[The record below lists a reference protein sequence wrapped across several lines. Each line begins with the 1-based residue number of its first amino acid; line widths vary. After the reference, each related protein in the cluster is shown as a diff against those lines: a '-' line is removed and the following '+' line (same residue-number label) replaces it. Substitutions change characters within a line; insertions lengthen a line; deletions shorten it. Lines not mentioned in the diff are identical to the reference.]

1 MGYRLGVDLGTTYT
15 AAAVN
20 VESRAEML
28 GLGIRAMQ
36 VPSVLFVRDDGEI
49 VVGEAAEQ
57 QGAADPDGMVREF
70 KRRIGDSVPLII
82 GGSPY
87 SAQALTARLL
97 AWVVGI
103 ATERQGGLPNH
114 VCVTHPANWGPFKRD
129 LLGQAIE
136 LAGLGGVETSTRT
149 EPEAAAIA
157 YASRDR
163 VADGDRVAVYDL
175 GGGTFDAAVLVREGA
190 GFRLAGPPEGVEHL
204 GGIDFDEAV
213 FRHVLTALGDDG
225 RSLDDSDP
233 ATVTALARLRRD
245 CVEAKEVL
253 SFSTDTVIPVAL
265 PGINRSVRLT
275 RGELDDMLRP
285 AVGETVAAMRR
296 VLASAGVQPA
306 DLSAILMVGGSSRI
320 PLVSELLSGEFGR
333 PLALDNHPKHDIA
346 LGAATPA
353 TPAADPRPAEPA
365 PDAVPIPGTPETAAA
380 SEDTVVSPAA
390 TTTDKPPIPD
400 GPSPDW
406 RPPAVVG
413 PQHLGQPADGPEA
426 PATERRRRR
435 LAPSL
440 LLVTLLMI
448 VAGTA
453 VIVSSSSDETVHR
466 EAVDSNGAFPPFVPA
481 NGGPGLPE
489 VSVPVMNAAA
499 VTGDTP
505 GLYGGTRTDTCNAQG
520 IRTYLGA
527 NPDKAAA
534 WATAMDLPPE
544 QVGPFL
550 GSLTPVTLRTDTAVT
565 NHGFRDGSATA
576 FQSVLQAGTGVL
588 VDAQGLPRVRC
599 YCGNPLGEPDQPT
612 SAQYEGVAWNGFS
625 DDSVTVITKAPKKVS
640 EFVVVDPGT
649 DEVVTRPVGTSG
661 KDDRPADPGVAQNV
675 RERTLYAIR
684 DGGSGAG
691 AAPSTEADADD
702 RAVGGTGDESTVA
715 PDASEQ
721 PDAGIAAVPGEGT
734 PETSAPGAG
743 TGTLVV
749 PDPGTGTGPGT
760 GTEPGTVI
768 EPGTGPAAGT
778 NPESGAG
785 PEPDGV
791 VDPAP
796 APAVDAVVEP
806 TG

>member
-1 MGYRLGVDLGTTYT
+1 VGYRLGVDLGTTYT

-20 VESRAEML
+20 VDGRAEML

-57 QGAADPDGMVREF
+57 QGAADSDRVVREF

-82 GGSPY
+82 GASPY

-103 ATERQGGLPNH
+103 ATERQGGPPDH

-129 LLGQAIE
+129 LLVQAIE
-136 LAGLGGVETSTRT
+136 MAGLRDVETSTRT

-163 VADGDRVAVYDL
+163 VAEGDQVAVYDL

-190 GFRLAGPPEGVEHL
+190 GFRLAGPPDGVEHL

-213 FRHVLTALGDDG
+213 FQHVLAALGDDATD
-225 RSLDDSDP
+225 LDDSDQ

-265 PGINRSVRLT
+265 PGINRSLRLT

-296 VLASAGVQPA
+296 VLTSAGVEPA
-306 DLSAILMVGGSSRI
+306 DLSAIVMVGGSSRI
-320 PLVSELLSGEFGR
+320 PMVSELLSGEFGR
-333 PLALDNHPKHDIA
+333 PLALDNHPKHDVA
-346 LGAATPA
+346 LGVASRATPISEPEPTDGA
-353 TPAADPRPAEPA
+353 GAARIPEGPETTTAAD
-365 PDAVPIPGTPETAAA
+365 ETAL
-380 SEDTVVSPAA
+380 SPAVTA
-390 TTTDKPPIPD
+390 ADEPHVPA
-400 GPSPDW
+400 GPSPEW
-406 RPPAVVG
+406 RPPAVVA
-413 PQHLGQPADGPEA
+413 PQHVGRPLDRANA

-448 VAGTA
+448 AAGSV
-453 VIVSSSSDETVHR
+453 VIVSAPSAETVHR
-466 EAVDSNGAFPPFVPA
+466 EAINSDGAFPPFVPA
-481 NGGPGLPE
+481 NGSQGVPE
-489 VSVPVMNAAA
+489 VSVPVMNTAA

-505 GLYGGTRTDTCNAQG
+505 GLYGGTRSDTCNAQG
-520 IRTYLGA
+520 IRTYLEA
-527 NPDKAAA
+527 NPDKAGA
-534 WATAMDLPPE
+534 WATAMDLPPT

-588 VDAQGLPRVRC
+588 VDAEGLPRVRC

-612 SAQYEGVAWNGFS
+612 SAAYTGVSWNGFS
-625 DDSVTVITKAPKKVS
+625 KSSVTVITKAPKEVT

-649 DEVVTRPVGTSG
+649 DEVVTRPRGTSG
-661 KDDRPADPGVAQNV
+661 KNDRPTDPGIAQNV
-675 RERTLYAIR
+675 RKRTLHAR
-684 DGGSGAG
+684 PGGGSATGVV
-691 AAPSTEADADD
+691 PSTAVGGDGQ
-702 RAVGGTGDESTVA
+702 AVGGTRDQNTVA
-715 PDASEQ
+715 PGGGEQ
-721 PDAGIAAVPGEGT
+721 PDASTAAGPGGGQS
-734 PETSAPGAG
+734 PDTSTAG
-743 TGTLVV
+743 TRTPSETGT
-749 PDPGTGTGPGT
+749 DPGTRTEPDTGIEPGTGPGT
-760 GTEPGTVI
+760 GTVPDVRDV
-768 EPGTGPAAGT
+768 PGPAAAV
-778 NPESGAG
+778 E
-785 PEPDGV
+785 
-791 VDPAP
+791 PAP
-796 APAVDAVVEP
+796 ATVVDAVSRP
-806 TG
+806 TGQIHN

>member
-20 VESRAEML
+20 VDGRAEML

-36 VPSVLFVRDDGEI
+36 VPSVLFVREDGEL

-57 QGAADPDGMVREF
+57 QGAADPDRMVREF

-97 AWVVGI
+97 AWVVGV
-103 ATERQGGLPNH
+103 ATERQGGPPDH

-136 LAGLGGVETSTRT
+136 LAGLRDIETSTRT

-163 VADGDRVAVYDL
+163 VAQGDRVAVYDL

-213 FRHVLTALGDDG
+213 FRHVLTALGDDAT
-225 RSLDDSDP
+225 SLDDADP
-233 ATVTALARLRRD
+233 AVLTALARLRRD

-265 PGINRSVRLT
+265 PAITRSVRLT
-275 RGELDDMLRP
+275 RGELEDMLRP
-285 AVGETVAAMRR
+285 AVGETVAATRR
-296 VLASAGVQPA
+296 VLGSADVEPA
-306 DLSAILMVGGSSRI
+306 GLSAIVMVGGSSRI

-333 PLALDNHPKHDIA
+333 PLAIDNHPKHDVA
-346 LGAATPA
+346 LGAATPR
-353 TPAADPRPAEPA
+353 TPAAPPRTDEPA
-365 PDAVPIPGTPETAAA
+365 PEAAPVSDTPDTAPAELVPVAEPQIPE
-380 SEDTVVSPAA
+380 E
-390 TTTDKPPIPD
+390 
-400 GPSPDW
+400 PSPDW

-413 PQHLGQPADGPEA
+413 PQHVDQPADPSTT
-426 PATERRRRR
+426 PAARRSRRR

-453 VIVSSSSDETVHR
+453 VIVSSSDETVHR
-466 EAVDSNGAFPPFVPA
+466 EAADSSGAFPPFVPA
-481 NGGPGLPE
+481 NGTIGVPE
-489 VSVPVMNAAA
+489 VSVPVLNTAA

-505 GLYGGTRTDTCNAQG
+505 GLYGGTRSDTCNAEG
-520 IRTYLGA
+520 IRTYLAA

-534 WATAMDLPPE
+534 WATAMDLPSE

-565 NHGFRDGSATA
+565 NHGFRNGIANA

-588 VDAQGLPRVRC
+588 VDVQGLPRVRC
-599 YCGNPLGEPDQPT
+599 YCGNPLGEPNQPT
-612 SAQYEGVAWNGFS
+612 SARYELS
-625 DDSVTVITKAPKKVS
+625 LIH
-640 EFVVVDPGT
+640 
-649 DEVVTRPVGTSG
+649 
-661 KDDRPADPGVAQNV
+661 
-675 RERTLYAIR
+675 I
-684 DGGSGAG
+684 
-691 AAPSTEADADD
+691 
-702 RAVGGTGDESTVA
+702 
-715 PDASEQ
+715 
-721 PDAGIAAVPGEGT
+721 
-734 PETSAPGAG
+734 
-743 TGTLVV
+743 
-749 PDPGTGTGPGT
+749 
-760 GTEPGTVI
+760 
-768 EPGTGPAAGT
+768 
-778 NPESGAG
+778 
-785 PEPDGV
+785 
-791 VDPAP
+791 
-796 APAVDAVVEP
+796 
-806 TG
+806 

>member
-1 MGYRLGVDLGTTYT
+1 M
-15 AAAVN
+15 A
-20 VESRAEML
+20 
-28 GLGIRAMQ
+28 
-36 VPSVLFVRDDGEI
+36 
-49 VVGEAAEQ
+49 
-57 QGAADPDGMVREF
+57 
-70 KRRIGDSVPLII
+70 
-82 GGSPY
+82 
-87 SAQALTARLL
+87 
-97 AWVVGI
+97 
-103 ATERQGGLPNH
+103 
-114 VCVTHPANWGPFKRD
+114 
-129 LLGQAIE
+129 
-136 LAGLGGVETSTRT
+136 
-149 EPEAAAIA
+149 
-157 YASRDR
+157 
-163 VADGDRVAVYDL
+163 
-175 GGGTFDAAVLVREGA
+175 
-190 GFRLAGPPEGVEHL
+190 
-204 GGIDFDEAV
+204 
-213 FRHVLTALGDDG
+213 
-225 RSLDDSDP
+225 
-233 ATVTALARLRRD
+233 ALARLRRD
-245 CVEAKEVL
+245 CVEAKEIL
-253 SFSTDTVIPVAL
+253 SSSTDTVVAVAL
-265 PGINRSVRLT
+265 PGVNRSVRLT

-285 AVGETVAAMRR
+285 AIGETVAAMRR

-365 PDAVPIPGTPETAAA
+365 PDAVPIPGTPETAA
-380 SEDTVVSPAA
+380 SEDTVVSPGA
-390 TTTDKPPIPD
+390 TTTDEPPIPD
-400 GPSPDW
+400 GPSQDW

-413 PQHLGQPADGPEA
+413 PQHVGQPADGPEA

-520 IRTYLGA
+520 IRTYLEA

-612 SAQYEGVAWNGFS
+612 SARYEGVAWNGFS

-649 DEVVTRPVGTSG
+649 DEVVTRPIGTSG

-675 RERTLYAIR
+675 RERTQYAIR

-691 AAPSTEADADD
+691 AGPGTGADAD
-702 RAVGGTGDESTVA
+702 AVGGAVDENTSA
-715 PDASEQ
+715 PDATEQ
-721 PDAGIAAVPGEGT
+721 PDADIAAVPGDESPVT
-734 PETSAPGAG
+734 FAPDAG
-743 TGTLVV
+743 IEVV
-749 PDPGTGTGPGT
+749 PDPGT